1 MIPDTRPYKLGLAH
15 RGCSYIAVACYAVLL
30 AAGCAGKGV
39 PMTRSLS
46 VGLVAPP
53 ANVAAMERAIET
65 ALARRHWSVREKVPG
80 KYTAYLDERSH
91 SATVAIVYDAT
102 NVRIDYVDST
112 NLAYENTSGGEV
124 IHRSYNTWVKNLA
137 NDIKVFSAQA
147 PPPTAQAPPPAAP
160 PPAPR

>member
-1 MIPDTRPYKLGLAH
+1 MIPDTRSYKLGLAH
-15 RGCSYIAVACYAVLL
+15 RGCSYIAVACYAAVL
-30 AAGCAGKGV
+30 AVGCGHKGV
-39 PMTRSLS
+39 PMTRSVP

-53 ANVAAMERAIET
+53 ADTAAMERAIET
-65 ALARRHWSVREKVPG
+65 ALARRHWSVKEKAPG

-91 SATVAIVYDAT
+91 TATVAIVYDAT

-112 NLAYENTSGGEV
+112 NLAYENTSDGEL

-137 NDIKVFSAQA
+137 NDIKVFAAQA

>member
-1 MIPDTRPYKLGLAH
+1 
-15 RGCSYIAVACYAVLL
+15 
-30 AAGCAGKGV
+30 
-39 PMTRSLS
+39 
-46 VGLVAPP
+46 
-53 ANVAAMERAIET
+53 MERAIET
-65 ALARRHWSVREKVPG
+65 ALARRHWSVKEKAPG

-91 SATVAIVYDAT
+91 TATVAIVYDAT

-112 NLAYENTSGGEV
+112 NLAYENTSDGEL

-137 NDIKVFSAQA
+137 NDIKVFAAQA

>member
-1 MIPDTRPYKLGLAH
+1 
-15 RGCSYIAVACYAVLL
+15 
-30 AAGCAGKGV
+30 
-39 PMTRSLS
+39 MTRSLS

-137 NDIKVFSAQA
+137 NDIKVFAAQA
-147 PPPTAQAPPPAAP
+147 PAPTAQAPPPATPA
-160 PPAPR
+160 PAPR

>member
-1 MIPDTRPYKLGLAH
+1 MIPDTRSYKLGLVH
-15 RGCSYIAVACYAVLL
+15 RGCLLAVACFAALL

-53 ANVAAMERAIET
+53 ADVAAMERAIET
-65 ALARRHWSVREKVPG
+65 ALARRHWSVKEKAPG
-80 KYTAYLDERSH
+80 RYTAFLDERKH

-112 NLAYENTSGGEV
+112 NLAYENGPSGEV
-124 IHRSYNTWVKNLA
+124 IHRNYNNWVKNLA
-137 NDIKVFSAQA
+137 NDIKVFAAQA
-147 PPPTAQAPPPAAP
+147 PPPTAQAPPPSA
-160 PPAPR
+160 PAPR

>member
-1 MIPDTRPYKLGLAH
+1 L
-15 RGCSYIAVACYAVLL
+15 IAVACFAALL

-91 SATVAIVYDAT
+91 TATVAIVYDAT

-137 NDIKVFSAQA
+137 NDIKVFA
-147 PPPTAQAPPPAAP
+147 AQAPPPAAP
-160 PPAPR
+160 APAAPPSAPAPR